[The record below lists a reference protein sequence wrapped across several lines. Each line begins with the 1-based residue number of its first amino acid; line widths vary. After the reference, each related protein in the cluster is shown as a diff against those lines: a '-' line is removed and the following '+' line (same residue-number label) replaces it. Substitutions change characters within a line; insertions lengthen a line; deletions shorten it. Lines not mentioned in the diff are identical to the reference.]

1 MSRLEHR
8 KHTLKKHKMLLKPPC
23 IITSRRYIKY
33 VINTSILHISL
44 IISYNNILLLITSVY
59 VL

>member
-8 KHTLKKHKMLLKPPC
+8 KHTLKKHQMLLKPPC

>member
-8 KHTLKKHKMLLKPPC
+8 KHTLKKHKMLLKHPC